1 MKISPY
7 RQVKVK
13 SDMSSLFVIK
23 WYKVCK
29 INTTSMNVKKKR
41 VACQKSLITHE
52 MVLSNPKRFFQFK
65 LYDVVVTDDTM

>member
-29 INTTSMNVKKKR
+29 INTTSMNVKKVSGMLEKFDY
-41 VACQKSLITHE
+41 S
-52 MVLSNPKRFFQFK
+52 
-65 LYDVVVTDDTM
+65 

>member
-29 INTTSMNVKKKR
+29 INTTSMNVKKK
-41 VACQKSLITHE
+41 ASGMPEKFDYS
-52 MVLSNPKRFFQFK
+52 
-65 LYDVVVTDDTM
+65 

>member
-1 MKISPY
+1 
-7 RQVKVK
+7 
-13 SDMSSLFVIK
+13 
-23 WYKVCK
+23 
-29 INTTSMNVKKKR
+29 MNVKKKR